1 MTTSQDVADYLTTLI
16 KRSGKTQALI
26 ARECGFATA
35 NMITML
41 KKNQSKIPLGR
52 VPALAKSL
60 GVDPGEMLNHCLQAY
75 EPELYRVLAGIL
87 PAMLIS
93 QKEFKIIQAL
103 RIASKSG
110 AFST

>member
-1 MTTSQDVADYLTTLI
+1 MKTPKDVADYLTTLI
-16 KRSGKTQALI
+16 KNSGKTQATI
-26 ARECGFATA
+26 AKESGFTTP

-41 KKNQSKIPLGR
+41 KKGQSKIPLGR

-60 GVDPGEMLNHCLQAY
+60 GADPAEMLNHCLEAY
-75 EPELYRVLAGIL
+75 DPELYRVVAAVS

-103 RIASKSG
+103 RVASKTG
-110 AFST
+110 AFLV